1 MTAYTEAARNTDV
14 LLSEANGFLSRET
27 ITLISGAGALA
38 AGTILGKITKGAAT
52 AELVAGGTGNAT
64 FSAVVVGNK
73 SLPGVYRLIA
83 TAATKFNL
91 EDPLGVLLG
100 VVTLGAQS
108 TLGGLT
114 FTFTAGATPHVATD
128 QATITVA
135 AGSGKY
141 LAFDADNLDGTEVA
155 DAVLLYATDATSAD
169 VNAVVVIRSAELKS
183 AKVVWAATNTAP
195 NIVVGTANLVAK
207 QIIIR

>member
-27 ITLISGAGALA
+27 ITLLSGAGALA
-38 AGTILGKITKGAAT
+38 PGTVLGKITKGAAT
-52 AELVAGGTGNAT
+52 AALLAGATGNGT
-64 FSAVVVGNK
+64 FSAVTVGNN
-73 SLPGVYRLIA
+73 SLVGVYRLIA

-100 VVTLGAQS
+100 VVTLGTPS

-114 FTFTAGATPHVATD
+114 FTFTAGATAHVATD

-155 DAVLLYATDATSAD
+155 DAVLLYAADATSAD
-169 VNAVVVIRSAELKS
+169 VSAVVIIRAAELKS
-183 AKVVWAATNTAP
+183 SKVVWASTNTAG
-195 NIVVGTANLVAK
+195 NIISGTANLVAK